1 MQTEDSFFGTLG
13 AFLGGAIRVVVDAL
27 QAVFGGLG
35 TALAEFFAGMARAL
49 GMGPSVFNFALLL
62 LGLLLLWTALRAFM
76 RRSVIAG
83 IFWLFLGLLLLGGLI
98 GGG

>member
-1 MQTEDSFFGTLG
+1 MSL
-13 AFLGGAIRVVVDAL
+13 ARCHP
-27 QAVFGGLG
+27 GL
-35 TALAEFFAGMARAL
+35 ARAL

-76 RRSVIAG
+76 RRSIIAG
-83 IFWLFLGLLLLGGLI
+83 IFWLFLALLLLGGLI